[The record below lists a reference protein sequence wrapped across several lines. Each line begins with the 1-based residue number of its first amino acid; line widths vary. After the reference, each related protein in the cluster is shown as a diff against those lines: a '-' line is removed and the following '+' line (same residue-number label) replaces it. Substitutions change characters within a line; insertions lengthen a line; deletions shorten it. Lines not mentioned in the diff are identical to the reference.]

1 MESGRCAQVRDLPP
15 VGRLGPK
22 GHSPDGGLGLR
33 SARSEKGSTVRTTV
47 KCWSEEQ
54 AMGEGIRGN
63 GKTLGA
69 RTLEPIARDNRF
81 GQPSCY
87 RVGRLAE
94 PAPKHPSRL
103 LILPPVWARASF

>member
-1 MESGRCAQVRDLPP
+1 
-15 VGRLGPK
+15 
-22 GHSPDGGLGLR
+22 
-33 SARSEKGSTVRTTV
+33 
-47 KCWSEEQ
+47 
-54 AMGEGIRGN
+54 MGEGIRGN

-103 LILPPVWARASF
+103 LFLPPVWARASFWLPLRDLASAPRPVESPGTDPRDDFAA